1 VGDIEK
7 MAELSTSITDDRYV
21 GVLAIR
27 APTQREFSLW
37 HDLTFQ
43 ILA

>member
-1 VGDIEK
+1 
-7 MAELSTSITDDRYV
+7 MAHLSTEQTSERYV

-27 APTQREFSLW
+27 APTQREFQMWDS
-37 HDLTFQ
+37 LTFK